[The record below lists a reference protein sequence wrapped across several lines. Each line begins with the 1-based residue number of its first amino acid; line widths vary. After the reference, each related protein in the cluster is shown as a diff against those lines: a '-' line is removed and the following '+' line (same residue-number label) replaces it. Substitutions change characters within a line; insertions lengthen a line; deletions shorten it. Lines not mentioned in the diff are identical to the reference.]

1 MLKLLAPS
9 VTPIAMRSASLPPWS
24 PKVERFRRGDTLPDR
39 GDQIWQL
46 TSGYVRSLTWT
57 MDGDLTTLGIWGQ
70 QDWLD
75 RGLSI
80 VAPYQIECLTTVTAI
95 LCPAPSI
102 AQRYEMVLNSAQQ
115 TEKLLAIAAHRQ
127 VYDRIFALL
136 HWLAH
141 RFGRS
146 TDEGKLLA
154 IRLTHQQ
161 LADLAGTT
169 RVTATRLINQLERE
183 GRIQRLPEYQILI
196 RRWGPIPAPS

>member
-1 MLKLLAPS
+1 MLKLLPAQSVSPILRRSPS
-9 VTPIAMRSASLPPWS
+9 LQPWP
-24 PKVERFRRGDTLPDR
+24 PKVEHFRRGDTLPDR

-46 TSGYVRSLTWT
+46 TAGYVRSLTWT
-57 MDGDLTTLGIWGQ
+57 VDGDLTTLGIWGQ
-70 QDWLD
+70 PDWLD
-75 RGLSI
+75 LGLSI

-95 LCPAPSI
+95 LCSAPPI
-102 AQRYEMVLNSAQQ
+102 AQRYAMVLNSAQQ
-115 TEKLLAIAAHRQ
+115 TEKLLAIASHRQ

-141 RFGRS
+141 RFGRP
-146 TDEGKLLA
+146 TDAGKLLA

-183 GRIQRLPEYQILI
+183 GRIQRLPQYQILI
-196 RRWGPIPAPS
+196 RG